1 VASTRQEPSC
11 LRVFALGNAATLA
24 KKTNQASAAASL
36 IEPGL
41 PENRNAMS
49 QCNIGKATINPI
61 FDGLYIPFMVIL
73 GMVYCCFNH
82 ILVLRILGYPKRS
95 SFIILIP

>member
-1 VASTRQEPSC
+1 
-11 LRVFALGNAATLA
+11 
-24 KKTNQASAAASL
+24 
-36 IEPGL
+36 
-41 PENRNAMS
+41 MS

>member
-1 VASTRQEPSC
+1 MSS
-11 LRVFALGNAATLA
+11 FWATFA

-36 IEPGL
+36 IEPEL

-61 FDGLYIPFMVIL
+61 FDGLYNPFMVIL
-73 GMVYCCFNH
+73 GMEKM
-82 ILVLRILGYPKRS
+82 LLRILQ
-95 SFIILIP
+95 IP